1 EATRAIPQLSLR
13 QFGHAGDMGL
23 LGSLLGLVLLL
34 FLLLLIARA
43 LLDWVGVLSS
53 RSSTSSGEGVLKARE
68 VTYRL
73 TEPVIAPV
81 RRVLKP
87 VNLGGVQFDLA
98 FTVVFIATLIL
109 RSVVTSLWAAPGST
123 DRPTPRSA
131 ARSAVDPT
139 AQAHLLGDS
148 REVPHTGPFDIGDMP

>member
-1 EATRAIPQLSLR
+1 
-13 QFGHAGDMGL
+13 MGL

-53 RSSTSSGEGVLKARE
+53 ASSGEGVRKARE
-68 VTYRL
+68 VTWRL

-109 RSVVTSLWAAPGST
+109 RSVVTSL
-123 DRPTPRSA
+123 
-131 ARSAVDPT
+131 
-139 AQAHLLGDS
+139 
-148 REVPHTGPFDIGDMP
+148 

>member
-1 EATRAIPQLSLR
+1 
-13 QFGHAGDMGL
+13 MGL

-43 LLDWVGVLSS
+43 LLDWAGILTSS
-53 RSSTSSGEGVLKARE
+53 SSSGEGVRKARE

-109 RSVVTSLWAAPGST
+109 RSVVTSL
-123 DRPTPRSA
+123 
-131 ARSAVDPT
+131 
-139 AQAHLLGDS
+139 
-148 REVPHTGPFDIGDMP
+148 

>member
-1 EATRAIPQLSLR
+1 
-13 QFGHAGDMGL
+13 MGL

-43 LLDWVGVLSS
+43 VLDWAGVLTSS
-53 RSSTSSGEGVLKARE
+53 SSSSSSSSGEGVRKARE

-98 FTVVFIATLIL
+98 FTAVFIATLIL
-109 RSVVTSLWAAPGST
+109 RSIVTSL
-123 DRPTPRSA
+123 
-131 ARSAVDPT
+131 
-139 AQAHLLGDS
+139 
-148 REVPHTGPFDIGDMP
+148 

>member
-1 EATRAIPQLSLR
+1 
-13 QFGHAGDMGL
+13 MGF

-34 FLLLLIARA
+34 FLLVLIARA
-43 LLDWVGVLSS
+43 VLDWAGVL
-53 RSSTSSGEGVLKARE
+53 TSSSSEGVRRARE

-109 RSVVTSLWAAPGST
+109 RSIATSL
-123 DRPTPRSA
+123 
-131 ARSAVDPT
+131 
-139 AQAHLLGDS
+139 
-148 REVPHTGPFDIGDMP
+148 